1 MDDLLAEFIAETREM
16 LEALG
21 GELVAWEAMP
31 DDRERLDAIFRF
43 VHTVKGNCG
52 FFDFPRL
59 EALSHAAE
67 DALGEVR
74 AGRRLPDEALVTAVL
89 AIIDRIGALTDAVE
103 AGEEIPAEGDE
114 RLIAALAHDPD
125 KAEAAALA
133 KPQPDGDGRSRSS
146 GGANQRSIRLPVEL
160 LDRMMSGVSDL
171 VLARNDLARVLR
183 ELEADP
189 RLDGPFERMTAI
201 LDDVR
206 DAATRMRMQ
215 RIEFLFS
222 ALPRLVRDL
231 GQELGK
237 QVMVD
242 LEGADVELDREM
254 IESIRD
260 PLTHIIRN
268 AIDHGLETPAQRLEA
283 GKREIGVISVAAR
296 QAGNQ
301 IYLVV
306 SDDGRGIDADRLI
319 GKAIENGIIDED
331 DVPGMS
337 WADKYNLIF
346 APGLSTASKV
356 TSISG
361 RGVGMDVVRSN
372 IEKIGGSIGVA
383 SRPGEGAT
391 IFMRLP
397 LTLSIIATLTVTSGG
412 QRFAMPRAGVE
423 EVIFGGDPDLG
434 YTELG
439 DGRFIAFRGQRIP
452 CIDLAEVL
460 GQPVELPHTQR
471 TFIVV
476 RYSPTEISGVVVDK
490 VLDHEEAVIKPV
502 APAITATRL
511 YTGATLLSDGTPVL
525 ALDLTSIAI
534 DHKIVTDG
542 RSRAV
547 AINLEQKS
555 EEAAC
560 EAARVMLFVDHD
572 GQQRAV
578 EMSWVERIETI
589 DSDIV
594 ERHAGASRAVIDGRL
609 RELAG
614 IDDRVADGARMRL
627 LRLRDGSRE
636 AFHAVRAIID
646 VAPLDEPVKEGAD
659 EAGTRGYAVVGGRAT
674 PLLDAAAVVARY
686 GEPCVEEAGR

>member
-1 MDDLLAEFIAETREM
+1 MMDDLLAEFIAETREM

-21 GELVAWEAMP
+21 GELVAWEAEP

-74 AGRRLPDEALVTAVL
+74 AGRRLPDEALVSAVL

-125 KAEAAALA
+125 KAEAASLA
-133 KPQPDGDGRSRSS
+133 KPQLDSEGRARTV
-146 GGANQRSIRLPVEL
+146 GANQRSIRLPVEL

-171 VLARNDLARVLR
+171 VLARNDLSRVLR
-183 ELEADP
+183 ELGTDP
-189 RLDGPFERMTAI
+189 RIDGPFERMTAI

-242 LEGADVELDREM
+242 LEGQDVELDREM

-268 AIDHGLETPAQRLEA
+268 AIDHGLETPGQRLEA
-283 GKREIGVISVAAR
+283 GKREIGVVSVSAR

-306 SDDGRGIDADRLI
+306 SDDGRGLDADRLVK
-319 GKAIENGIIDED
+319 KAVENGIIAAED
-331 DVPGMS
+331 VAGMS
-337 WADKYNLIF
+337 LADKHNLIF
-346 APGLSTASKV
+346 APGLSTASAV

-361 RGVGMDVVRSN
+361 RGVGMDVVRAN
-372 IEKIGGSIGVA
+372 IEKIGGSIGVSSETGA
-383 SRPGEGAT
+383 GAT
-391 IFMRLP
+391 ISMRLP
-397 LTLSIIATLTVTSGG
+397 LTLSIIATLTVTSAG
-412 QRFAMPRAGVE
+412 QRFALPRSGVE
-423 EVIFGGDPDLG
+423 EVIFGGDPELG

-439 DGRFIAFRGQRIP
+439 DGRFINFRGQRIP
-452 CIDLAEVL
+452 CVPLSEVL
-460 GQPVELPHTQR
+460 GQDNPLPMLER
-471 TFIVV
+471 TFIVI
-476 RYSPTEISGVVVDK
+476 RHSPTEISAIVVDR

-525 ALDLTSIAI
+525 ALDITNIAV
-534 DHKIVTDG
+534 DHRIVTDG

-547 AINLEQKS
+547 ALDIDQHSDAVTEDTQ
-555 EEAAC
+555 
-560 EAARVMLFVDHD
+560 RVMLFVDND

-578 EMSWVERIETI
+578 EMEFVERIETI
-589 DSDIV
+589 DSAIV
-594 ERHAGASRAVIDGRL
+594 ERHAGSSRAVIDGRL
-609 RELAG
+609 RVLG
-614 IDDRVADGARMRL
+614 GTDDREFETSKLRL
-627 LRLRDGSRE
+627 LRLRDSEKE
-636 AFHAVRAIID
+636 AFYVVRAIID
-646 VAPLDEPVKEGAD
+646 VAPLEDEIKEGAP
-659 EAGTRGYAVVGGRAT
+659 EADTRGYVVVGGRPT
-674 PLLDAAAVVARY
+674 PLLDAAGVVARW
-686 GEPCVEEAGR
+686 GDPCEQETQR

>member
-21 GELVAWEAMP
+21 GELVAWEAAP
-31 DDRERLDAIFRF
+31 EDRERLDAIFRF

-89 AIIDRIGALTDAVE
+89 AIIDRIGALNDAVE
-103 AGEEIPAEGDE
+103 RGEEISAEGDE

-133 KPQPDGDGRSRSS
+133 KPHRDGDGKGRGS
-146 GGANQRSIRLPVEL
+146 GANQRSIRLPVEL

-171 VLARNDLARVLR
+171 VLARNDLSRVLR
-183 ELEADP
+183 ELGADP
-189 RLDGPFERMTAI
+189 RIDGPFERMTTI

-242 LEGADVELDREM
+242 LEGQDVELDREM

-260 PLTHIIRN
+260 PLTHILRN

-283 GKREIGVISVAAR
+283 GKREIGVVSISAR

-306 SDDGRGIDADRLI
+306 SDDGRGIDADRLVK
-319 GKAIENGIIDED
+319 KALEQGIVTD
-331 DVPGMS
+331 DQLAAMS
-337 WADKYNLIF
+337 LADKQNLVF
-346 APGLSTASKV
+346 APGLSTAKEI

-372 IEKIGGSIGVA
+372 IEKIGGGIAVA
-383 SRPGEGAT
+383 SQPGTGTT
-391 IFMRLP
+391 ITLRLP
-397 LTLSIIATLTVTSGG
+397 LTLSIIATLTVTSAG
-412 QRFAMPRAGVE
+412 QRFALPRSGVE
-423 EVIFGGDPDLG
+423 EVIFGGDPNLG

-439 DGRFIAFRGQRIP
+439 DGRFIDFRGRRIP
-452 CIDLAEVL
+452 CVPLSEVLRQQNDLAMLE
-460 GQPVELPHTQR
+460 R
-471 TFIVV
+471 TFIVI
-476 RYSPTEISGVVVDK
+476 RHSPTEISAIVVDE

-525 ALDLTSIAI
+525 ALDITNIAV
-534 DHKIVTDG
+534 DNRIVIDG

-547 AINLEQKS
+547 ALELEQRAD
-555 EEAAC
+555 EELEVAT
-560 EAARVMLFVDHD
+560 RVMLFVDHQ

-578 EMSWVERIETI
+578 EMDYVERIETI
-589 DSDIV
+589 DAGIV
-594 ERHAGASRAVIDGRL
+594 QRHAGDSRAVIDGRL

-614 IDDRVADGARMRL
+614 TDDREIDSDKLRL
-627 LRLRDGSRE
+627 LRLRDGDRE
-636 AFHAVRAIID
+636 AFYAVRAIID
-646 VAPLDEPVKEGAD
+646 VAPLEDAIREGAKETD
-659 EAGTRGYAVVGGRAT
+659 TRGYVVVAGRAT
-674 PLLDAAAVVARY
+674 PLLDAAAVVARW
-686 GEPCVEEAGR
+686 GDVCQVEIQR

>member
-21 GELVAWEAMP
+21 GELVAWEAAP

-74 AGRRLPDEALVTAVL
+74 AGRRLPDEALVSAVL

-103 AGEEIPAEGDE
+103 AGEEISQEGDGA
-114 RLIAALAHDPD
+114 LIAALAHDPD
-125 KAEAAALA
+125 KAEAASLA
-133 KPQPDGDGRSRSS
+133 KPVSETDGKARNI
-146 GGANQRSIRLPVEL
+146 ATQRSIRLPVEL

-171 VLARNDLARVLR
+171 VLARNDLSRVLR
-183 ELEADP
+183 EVGNDP
-189 RLDGPFERMTAI
+189 RMDGPFERMTAI

-242 LEGADVELDREM
+242 LEGQDVELDREM

-260 PLTHIIRN
+260 PLTHILRN
-268 AIDHGLETPAQRLEA
+268 AIDHGLETPAERLEA
-283 GKREIGVISVAAR
+283 GKREIGVVSISAR

-301 IYLVV
+301 IYLVI
-306 SDDGRGIDADRLI
+306 SDDGRGINADRLVK
-319 GKAIENGIIDED
+319 KALESGIVED
-331 DVPGMS
+331 DDVAGLS
-337 WADKYNLIF
+337 LDDKYNLIF
-346 APGLSTASKV
+346 APGLSTAKEV

-361 RGVGMDVVRSN
+361 RGVGMDVVRAN
-372 IEKIGGSIGVA
+372 IEKIGGTIGV
-383 SRPGEGAT
+383 SSTPGEGAT
-391 IFMRLP
+391 IFIRLP
-397 LTLSIIATLTVTSGG
+397 LTLSIIATLTVTIAG
-412 QRFAMPRAGVE
+412 QRFALPRSGVE
-423 EVIFGGDPDLG
+423 EVIHGADPGLG

-439 DGRFIAFRGQRIP
+439 DGRFIEFRGNRIP

-460 GQPVELPHTQR
+460 GQESCLPMEER

-476 RYSPTEISGVVVDK
+476 RYSPTELSAVVVDK

-525 ALDLTSIAI
+525 AIDLTSIAI
-534 DHKIVTDG
+534 DHEVVTDG

-547 AINLEQKS
+547 SINVDAD
-555 EEAAC
+555 EESGEEDALK
-560 EAARVMLFVDHD
+560 VMLFIDYD
-572 GQQRAV
+572 GQQRAAD
-578 EMSWVERIETI
+578 MTCVERIETI
-589 DSDIV
+589 DCAII
-594 ERHAGASRAVIDGRL
+594 ERHAGASRAVIDDRL
-609 RELAG
+609 RTLGGLDERE
-614 IDDRVADGARMRL
+614 IETDKVRL
-627 LRLRDGSRE
+627 LRLRDGERE
-636 AFHAVRAIID
+636 AFFAVRAIID
-646 VAPLDEPVKEGAD
+646 VAPVEDDIKEGAD
-659 EAGTRGYAVVGGRAT
+659 EPMTVGYVVVGGRAT
-674 PLLDAAAVVARY
+674 PLLDVPGAVSRWGDPIKQEAR
-686 GEPCVEEAGR
+686 

>member
-1 MDDLLAEFIAETREM
+1 MSMDDLLAEFIAETREM

-59 EALSHAAE
+59 ESLSHAAE

-74 AGRRLPDEALVTAVL
+74 SGRRIADPALVNAVL

-103 AGEEIPAEGDE
+103 AGEEIPEEGDE
-114 RLIAALAHDPD
+114 ALISALAHNPD
-125 KAEAAALA
+125 NAEAAAFA
-133 KPQPDGDGRSRSS
+133 KPQAGQEGKVRQ
-146 GGANQRSIRLPVEL
+146 AATHRSIRLPVEL

-171 VLARNDLARVLR
+171 VLARNDLSRVLR
-183 ELEADP
+183 ELGADP
-189 RLDGPFERMTAI
+189 RIDGPFERMTTI

-242 LEGADVELDREM
+242 LEGQDVELDREM

-260 PLTHIIRN
+260 PLTHILRN
-268 AIDHGLETPAQRLEA
+268 CIDHGIEPPADRLKA
-283 GKREIGVISVAAR
+283 GKREIGVVSMSAR

-301 IYLVV
+301 IYLIV
-306 SDDGRGIDADRLI
+306 SDDGRGIDADKLVK
-319 GKAIENGIIDED
+319 KAISAGLISEADAA
-331 DVPGMS
+331 GMS
-337 WADKYNLIF
+337 ISDKYNLIF
-346 APGLSTASKV
+346 APGRSTAKEV

-372 IEKIGGSIGVA
+372 IERIGGTISVD
-383 SRPGEGAT
+383 SHPGEGAT

-397 LTLSIIATLTVTSGG
+397 LTLSIIATLTVESAG
-412 QRFAMPRAGVE
+412 QKFALPRSGVE
-423 EVIFGGDPDLG
+423 EVIFGRDPSLE

-439 DGRFIAFRGQRIP
+439 DGRFITFRGQRVP
-452 CIDLAEVL
+452 CVPLTEVL
-460 GQPVELPHTQR
+460 GQEDLVAMEDR
-471 TFIVV
+471 TFIVI
-476 RYSPTEISGVVVDK
+476 RHSPVELSAIVVDK

-502 APAITATRL
+502 APAITETRL

-525 ALDLTSIAI
+525 ALDITNIVVDRAI
-534 DHKIVTDG
+534 LTDG
-542 RSRAV
+542 RSRAMT
-547 AINLEQKS
+547 INVDEHS
-555 EEAAC
+555 VEAAED
-560 EAARVMLFVDHD
+560 EAERVMLFVDHE

-578 EMSWVERIETI
+578 EMAYVERIETI
-589 DSDIV
+589 ETSII
-594 ERHAGASRAVIDGRL
+594 ERHANASRAVIDGQL
-609 RELAG
+609 RTLGG
-614 IDDRVADGARMRL
+614 IDGQALDGAKLRL
-627 LRLRDGSRE
+627 LRLRTDDRE
-636 AFHAVRAIID
+636 AFFAVRAIID
-646 VAPLDEPVKEGAD
+646 VAPLEDTLKEGGDEPL
-659 EAGTRGYAVVGGRAT
+659 TRGYVVVNARPT
-674 PLLDAAAVVARY
+674 PLLDAAGVIATW
-686 GEPCVEEAGR
+686 GDTCHEESR

>member
-21 GELVAWEAMP
+21 SELVAWEAMP

-74 AGRRLPDEALVTAVL
+74 SGRRIADPALVSAVL

-103 AGEEIPAEGDE
+103 AGEEIAEEGDHA
-114 RLIAALAHDPD
+114 LISALAHDPD
-125 KAEAAALA
+125 NAEAAAFA
-133 KPQPDGDGRSRSS
+133 KPQEGSEGKVRHAS
-146 GGANQRSIRLPVEL
+146 AHRSIRLPVEL

-171 VLARNDLARVLR
+171 VLARNDLSRVLR
-183 ELEADP
+183 ELGADP
-189 RLDGPFERMTAI
+189 RIDGPFERMTTI

-242 LEGADVELDREM
+242 LEGQDVELDREM

-260 PLTHIIRN
+260 PLTHILRN
-268 AIDHGLETPAQRLEA
+268 CIDHGIEPPADRLKA
-283 GKREIGVISVAAR
+283 GKREIGVVSMSAR

-301 IYLVV
+301 IYLIV
-306 SDDGRGIDADRLI
+306 SDDGRGIDADKLVS
-319 GKAIENGIIDED
+319 KAVSAGIVSEADAAD
-331 DVPGMS
+331 MS
-337 WADKYNLIF
+337 MADKYNLIF
-346 APGLSTASKV
+346 APGLSTANEV

-372 IEKIGGSIGVA
+372 IERIGGAITVDSH
-383 SRPGEGAT
+383 PGEGAT
-391 IFMRLP
+391 ILMRLP
-397 LTLSIIATLTVTSGG
+397 LTLSIIATLTVESAG
-412 QRFAMPRAGVE
+412 QKFALPRSGVE
-423 EVIFGGDPDLG
+423 EVIFGRDPNLE

-439 DGRFIAFRGQRIP
+439 DGRFITFRGQRVP
-452 CIDLAEVL
+452 CVPLTEVL
-460 GQPVELPHTQR
+460 GQEDCVAMEDR
-471 TFIVV
+471 TFIVI
-476 RYSPTEISGVVVDK
+476 RHSPVELSAIVVDK

-502 APAITATRL
+502 APAITETRL

-525 ALDLTSIAI
+525 ALDITSIVVDRSI
-534 DHKIVTDG
+534 LTDG
-542 RSRAV
+542 RSRAMT
-547 AINLEQKS
+547 INVDDHAS
-555 EEAAC
+555 AAEENAT
-560 EAARVMLFVDHD
+560 ERVMLFVDYD

-578 EMSWVERIETI
+578 EMTYVERIETI
-589 DSDIV
+589 ETSSI
-594 ERHAGASRAVIDGRL
+594 ERHANASRAVIDGQL
-609 RELAG
+609 RTIGG
-614 IDDRVADGARMRL
+614 IDGEEPDGAKLRL
-627 LRLRDGSRE
+627 LRLRIDDHE
-636 AFHAVRAIID
+636 AFFAVRAIID
-646 VAPLDEPVKEGAD
+646 VAPLENDLKEGGD
-659 EAGTRGYAVVGGRAT
+659 ELLTRGYVVVNARAT
-674 PLLDAAAVVARY
+674 PLLDATAVIAEW
-686 GEPCVEEAGR
+686 GDTCHEETR

>member
-21 GELVAWEAMP
+21 GELVAWEAAP
-31 DDRERLDAIFRF
+31 DDRDRLDAIFRF

-74 AGRRLPDEALVTAVL
+74 AGRRLPDESLVSAVL

-103 AGEEIPAEGDE
+103 AGEEISQEGDGA
-114 RLIAALAHDPD
+114 LIAALAHDPD
-125 KAEAAALA
+125 KAEAASLA
-133 KPQPDGDGRSRSS
+133 KPVNESDSKTRNVT
-146 GGANQRSIRLPVEL
+146 AQRSIRLPVEL

-171 VLARNDLARVLR
+171 VLARNDLSRVLR
-183 ELEADP
+183 EVGNDP
-189 RLDGPFERMTAI
+189 RMDGPFERMTAI

-242 LEGADVELDREM
+242 LEGQDVELDREM

-260 PLTHIIRN
+260 PLTHILRN
-268 AIDHGLETPAQRLEA
+268 AIDHGLETPAERLEA
-283 GKREIGVISVAAR
+283 GKREIGVVSISAR

-301 IYLVV
+301 IYLVI
-306 SDDGRGIDADRLI
+306 SDDGRGIDADRLVK
-319 GKAIENGIIDED
+319 KALENGIIEEDE
-331 DVPGMS
+331 VAGMS
-337 WADKYNLIF
+337 LDDKYNLIF
-346 APGLSTASKV
+346 APGLSTAKEV

-361 RGVGMDVVRSN
+361 RGVGMDVVRAN
-372 IEKIGGSIGVA
+372 IEKIGGTIGVNSVA
-383 SRPGEGAT
+383 GEGAT
-391 IFMRLP
+391 IFIRLP
-397 LTLSIIATLTVTSGG
+397 LTLSIIATLTVTSAG
-412 QRFAMPRAGVE
+412 QRFALPRSGVE
-423 EVIFGGDPDLG
+423 EVIHGADPGLG

-439 DGRFIAFRGQRIP
+439 DGRFIEFRGKRIP

-460 GQPVELPHTQR
+460 GQESDLPMEER

-476 RYSPTEISGVVVDK
+476 RYSPTELSAVVVDK

-525 ALDLTSIAI
+525 AIDLTSIAI
-534 DHKIVTDG
+534 DHEVVTDG
-542 RSRAV
+542 RSRAIS
-547 AINLEQKS
+547 INVEENEEQETEDVMK
-555 EEAAC
+555 
-560 EAARVMLFVDHD
+560 VMLFVDHD
-572 GQQRAV
+572 GQQRAAD
-578 EMSWVERIETI
+578 MDYIERIETI
-589 DSDIV
+589 EASII

-609 RELAG
+609 RTLGGLDEREIEG
-614 IDDRVADGARMRL
+614 DKVRL
-627 LRLRDGSRE
+627 LRLRDGGRE
-636 AFHAVRAIID
+636 AFFAVRAIID
-646 VAPLDEPVKEGAD
+646 VAPIEDAIKEGAD
-659 EAGTRGYAVVGGRAT
+659 EPMTQGYAVVSGRAT
-674 PLLDAAAVVARY
+674 PLLDVPGAIARWGDAVKQEVR
-686 GEPCVEEAGR
+686 